1 MKKEEINFLKMELEN
16 ELKKNWRKFV
26 TTSEILE
33 VVIEIIKKR
42 NFQLNDLDIYVKENE
57 IKILFRRKDFL
68 AFDYSQNPANKIIK
82 IKKKMKEKSK

>member
-1 MKKEEINFLKMELEN
+1 MKKEEINFLKTELEN

-42 NFQLNDLDIYVKENE
+42 NFQFNDFDIYVKENE

-68 AFDYSQNPANKIIK
+68 VFDYSQNPANKIIK
-82 IKKKMKEKSK
+82 IK

>member
-1 MKKEEINFLKMELEN
+1 MEKDKVDYLKMELEN

-42 NFQLNDLDIYVKENE
+42 NFQLNDFDIYVKENE
-57 IKILFRRKDFL
+57 IKILFRGKDFL
-68 AFDYSQNPANKIIK
+68 VFDYSQNPASKIIK
-82 IKKKMKEKSK
+82 IK

>member
-1 MKKEEINFLKMELEN
+1 MEKAKVDYLKMELEN

-42 NFQLNDLDIYVKENE
+42 NFQLNDFDIYVKENE
-57 IKILFRRKDFL
+57 IKILFRGKDFL
-68 AFDYSQNPANKIIK
+68 VFDYSQNPASKIIK
-82 IKKKMKEKSK
+82 IK

>member
-1 MKKEEINFLKMELEN
+1 M
-16 ELKKNWRKFV
+16 

-42 NFQLNDLDIYVKENE
+42 NFQLNDFDIYVKENE

-68 AFDYSQNPANKIIK
+68 AFDYSQNPANNFHDSNTAGYI
-82 IKKKMKEKSK
+82 

>member
-1 MKKEEINFLKMELEN
+1 MEKETDFLKTELEN

-33 VVIEIIKKR
+33 VIIEIIKNR
-42 NFQLNDLDIYVKENE
+42 NFQLNDFDIYVVENE

-68 AFDYSQNPANKIIK
+68 AFDYSQNPVSRIIN
-82 IKKKMKEKSK
+82 IRIEKR

>member
-16 ELKKNWRKFV
+16 GLKKNWRKFV

-82 IKKKMKEKSK
+82 IKKK

>member
-1 MKKEEINFLKMELEN
+1 MEKDKVDYLKMELEN

-42 NFQLNDLDIYVKENE
+42 NFQLNDYDIFVFENE
-57 IKILFRRKDFL
+57 IEILFRGKDFL
-68 AFDYSQNPANKIIK
+68 AFDYSQNPASKIIK
-82 IKKKMKEKSK
+82 IK

>member
-1 MKKEEINFLKMELEN
+1 MEKNKHNYLKMELEN

-42 NFQLNDLDIYVKENE
+42 NFQLNDFDIYVKENE

-82 IKKKMKEKSK
+82 IK

>member
-1 MKKEEINFLKMELEN
+1 MEKYKVDYLKTEIEN

-33 VVIEIIKKR
+33 VVIGIIKNR
-42 NFQLNDLDIYVKENE
+42 DFQLNDFDIYVKENE
-57 IKILFRRKDFL
+57 IKILFRGKDFL

-82 IKKKMKEKSK
+82 IK

>member
-1 MKKEEINFLKMELEN
+1 MEKNKINFLKMELEN
-16 ELKKNWRKFV
+16 ELKKDWRKFV

-42 NFQLNDLDIYVKENE
+42 NFQLNDFDIYVKENE

-82 IKKKMKEKSK
+82 IK

>member
-1 MKKEEINFLKMELEN
+1 MELEN

-82 IKKKMKEKSK
+82 IKKK

>member
-1 MKKEEINFLKMELEN
+1 MEKEEIKFLKMELEN

-42 NFQLNDLDIYVKENE
+42 DFQLNDFDIYVTENE
-57 IKILFRRKDFL
+57 IKILFRGKDF
-68 AFDYSQNPANKIIK
+68 
-82 IKKKMKEKSK
+82 

>member
-1 MKKEEINFLKMELEN
+1 MEKNKINFLKMELEN
-16 ELKKNWRKFV
+16 ELKKDWRKFV

-42 NFQLNDLDIYVKENE
+42 NFQLNDFDIYVKENE

-68 AFDYSQNPANKIIK
+68 AFDYSQNPASKIIN
-82 IKKKMKEKSK
+82 IK

>member
-1 MKKEEINFLKMELEN
+1 MEKYKINYLKTEIEN

-42 NFQLNDLDIYVKENE
+42 EFQLNDFDIYVKENE
-57 IKILFRRKDFL
+57 IKILFRKKDFL

-82 IKKKMKEKSK
+82 IK

>member
-1 MKKEEINFLKMELEN
+1 MEKETDFLKRELEN

-33 VVIEIIKKR
+33 VVIGIIKSR
-42 NFQLNDLDIYVKENE
+42 DFQLNDFDIYVKENE
-57 IKILFRRKDFL
+57 IKILFRKKDFL

-82 IKKKMKEKSK
+82 IK

>member
-1 MKKEEINFLKMELEN
+1 MEKDKVDYLKMELEN

-26 TTSEILE
+26 TTFEIVE

-42 NFQLNDLDIYVKENE
+42 NFQLNDFDIFVKENE

-68 AFDYSQNPANKIIK
+68 VFDYSQNPVNKIIK
-82 IKKKMKEKSK
+82 IK

>member
-33 VVIEIIKKR
+33 VVIEIIKK
-42 NFQLNDLDIYVKENE
+42 E
-57 IKILFRRKDFL
+57 IFSLMIWIF
-68 AFDYSQNPANKIIK
+68 
-82 IKKKMKEKSK
+82 M

>member
-1 MKKEEINFLKMELEN
+1 MEKNKINFLKMELEN
-16 ELKKNWRKFV
+16 ELKKDWRKFV

-42 NFQLNDLDIYVKENE
+42 NLQLNDFDIYVKENE

-82 IKKKMKEKSK
+82 IK